1 MTSDGALAFTHWKLE
16 VFDQGMAQPAGIDD
30 APASAPGRT
39 SVTPAPTTRAAD
51 ESGLDADSDAQPAF
65 KLPTADELEKLQ
77 ADAHREGYAAGYE
90 EGTARV
96 RMEAMRLHSVI
107 EQLEEALASLDTEVA
122 QGVLHLG
129 VEIARQVVRQAIAVK
144 PEVIVGVVREAITQ
158 LPHQHTAVYLNP
170 DDASL
175 VRSHAGDQLAH
186 AGHRIF
192 EDTAIA
198 RGGCKI
204 EAGGS
209 HIDATLATRW
219 TRIVEALIDDADWI
233 EHE

>member
-16 VFDQGMAQPAGIDD
+16 VFDQGVAPAAGIED
-30 APASAPGRT
+30 APGGSQGPSSA
-39 SVTPAPTTRAAD
+39 TPVPTTHAVA
-51 ESGLDADSDAQPAF
+51 ESETDSETPPDF

-144 PEVIVGVVREAITQ
+144 PEVIVGVVREAINQ
-158 LPHQHTAVYLNP
+158 LPHQHTAIYLNP

-233 EHE
+233 EHD